1 MKQQDVDPDV
11 GIQVP
16 NPIMLKHIRNLTDL
30 VRYLRRARRNMI
42 EAWPT
47 SYYRRLF
54 IEVECPGRMMYVLN
68 DPQDIQHVM
77 VTHFKNYRKS
87 PTTNQV
93 LKPLLRNSMFITEG
107 ENWSRSRKIMTPAF
121 HKGLME
127 TYANTMVQC
136 ARDLLET
143 WEAQPEGSEVDLTR
157 EMTLVTADVVS
168 RTMFHFLLREQV
180 DDLYEAFVDYQA
192 SHGRV
197 HMAELLG
204 LPSWIPRPGLIKG
217 TLAVRR
223 FDHIIQQIFDERGRS
238 DAPPHD
244 LLSMLMAFRDEGE
257 EPLSR
262 DQVRDEIAVI
272 FLAGHETTATTLM
285 WALYLLDQHP
295 EIQRRA
301 REEIESVLSDRD
313 PKYADVEQLPFIR
326 AIVDETLRLYPP
338 VHAFSREALGPD
350 TLPTGKTIK
359 KRSLITI
366 PAYVLHRHQEHWKE
380 PEAFRPDRFLPENK
394 DQVKRYSYIPFG
406 AGPRLC
412 LGKFFGLTE
421 AVIVL
426 SMVLQRF
433 TLTLREGHPVE
444 PLGRM
449 TLRPHLGLPMKL
461 QTRKK
466 QPAET

>member
-1 MKQQDVDPDV
+1 
-11 GIQVP
+11 
-16 NPIMLKHIRNLTDL
+16 MLKHIRNLTDL

-54 IEVECPGRMMYVLN
+54 IEVQCPGRMMYVLN
-68 DPQDIQHVM
+68 DPDDIQHVM

-107 ENWSRSRKIMTPAF
+107 ENWSRSRKAMTPAF
-121 HKGLME
+121 HKSLLE
-127 TYANTMVQC
+127 NYANIMVDC
-136 ARDLLET
+136 TKDLFES
-143 WEAQPEGSEVDLTR
+143 WEQHAEGAEVDLTR
-157 EMTLVTADVVS
+157 EMTVITADVVS
-168 RTMFHFLLREQV
+168 RAMFHFLLEEQV
-180 DDLYEAFVDYQA
+180 EDLYQAFVEYQA

-197 HMAELLG
+197 HMAEMLG

-223 FDHIIQQIFDERGRS
+223 FDHIIEQIFEERSRS
-238 DAPPHD
+238 DAPPDD
-244 LLSMLMAFRDEGE
+244 LLSLLIHFRDKEDA
-257 EPLSR
+257 PFTR
-262 DQVRDEIAVI
+262 QQIRDEIAVI

-295 EIQRRA
+295 ELQNRA
-301 REEIESVLSDRD
+301 VQEIDSVLCGKT
-313 PKYADVEQLPFIR
+313 PGYADVENLVFIR
-326 AIVDETLRLYPP
+326 AIIDETLRLYPP

-350 TLPTGKTIK
+350 TLPNGKTIK

-366 PAYVLHRHQEHWKE
+366 PAYVLHRHQEHWEE
-380 PEAFRPDRFLPENK
+380 PNAFRPERFLPENQ
-394 DQVKRYSYIPFG
+394 DQVKRYAYIPFG

-426 SMVLQRF
+426 SMILQRYK
-433 TLTLREGHPVE
+433 LTLRAGHPVE

-449 TLRPHLGLPMKL
+449 TLRPHQGLPMKL
-461 QTRKK
+461 EARHKTSVQV
-466 QPAET
+466 